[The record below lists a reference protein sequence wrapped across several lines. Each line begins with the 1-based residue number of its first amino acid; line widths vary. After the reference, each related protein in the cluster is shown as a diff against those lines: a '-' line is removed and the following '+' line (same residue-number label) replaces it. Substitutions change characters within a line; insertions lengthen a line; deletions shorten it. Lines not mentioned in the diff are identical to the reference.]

1 MAGNE
6 TRATS
11 LPIKI
16 TNVQFTSAHP
26 DDVPTGLLG
35 WIRCTL
41 NGTIQ
46 LDGISLRRTRDGRP
60 TLSFPARFDG
70 AGRQHHYLKPMDDE
84 TRRGI
89 ERQVFKAL
97 SIAGRV

>member
-1 MAGNE
+1 MRNDH
-6 TRATS
+6 RIVIS
-11 LPIKI
+11 
-16 TNVQFTSAHP
+16 NVQFTSADPH
-26 DDVPTGLLG
+26 DVDTGLLG

-41 NGTIQ
+41 NGSIL

-70 AGRQHHYLKPMDDE
+70 AGRQHHYLRPLDDD
-84 TRRGI
+84 TRRAI

-97 SIAGRV
+97 SFVENMT